1 MRQLQCGMSETREFT
16 VRLEKD
22 PDSGYY
28 SVQCVEIPEAISQG
42 ETEKEAL
49 ENIKE
54 AIALVIEDKKETVRR
69 KGAKLVVVTV

>member
-1 MRQLQCGMSETREFT
+1 MSETREFT

-69 KGAKLVVVTV
+69 KGDKLIVMTV

>member
-1 MRQLQCGMSETREFT
+1 MSETREFT

-22 PDSGYY
+22 PDSGHY
-28 SVQCVEIPEAISQG
+28 SVQCVELPEAISQG

>member
-1 MRQLQCGMSETREFT
+1 MSESREFT

-28 SVQCVEIPEAISQG
+28 SVQCVELPEAISQG
-42 ETEKEAL
+42 ETKKEAL

-54 AIALVIEDKKETVRR
+54 AIALVIEDKKETIR
-69 KGAKLVVVTV
+69 KKGDSLIVVTV